1 MENRLQVALRWFV
14 FALVL
19 WQVEAFYVPTAAY
32 RVYDPKQPIPVLF
45 NKVYSDNTQ
54 LQYAYADLP
63 FVCKP
68 SGKTKLGELISG
80 QKIALNLGEILRGDR
95 IMVSDVELAMQEDK
109 PCNFLCTAEVSRKD
123 VKRARQMVRDGYL
136 VEWIVD
142 NLPGATSFV
151 TVDRSRK
158 YYAAG
163 FKLGYTDLTTGRPK
177 YYLNNHHTIVI
188 RYRRARGANGDAGR
202 QAIVGFE
209 VYPKS
214 IGLDTARGD
223 QMCPKDMKSIE
234 NGLEL
239 HIPVSSPNQTN
250 NQKRN
255 VRDIEIQ
262 DPEPDPSIPAA
273 KDPNMVLL
281 NEEPEPDVDD
291 GATLKIT
298 YTYSVFFRQDTSV
311 DWKHRWDLYF
321 VNQQE
326 GSRVHWLAVGNS
338 LIICSLL
345 TGIVLM
351 ILARTV
357 WSDISKGKDRTGGEK
372 GSSGGRKKKPGLLDQ
387 GDDQLDDYMSSED
400 EALEDVSG
408 WKLLHG
414 DVFRTPIRGY
424 LLAPMVGSGMQL
436 LFMAV
441 GLVLLSAFGVLNPS
455 FRGGFISF
463 GVGLFVFAGIFSGYY
478 SARVY
483 KMFGG
488 KNWRAN
494 VVVTAILFPGLLFGF
509 LFILNLFIWANA
521 SSTAIP
527 FTTLLAIVAL
537 WLCIQLPLVY
547 IGSWFGF
554 TRRPAW
560 EHPTKTT
567 NIPRQIPQQAWYL
580 KGLRTV
586 LLAGLIPFAVIF
598 IELLFIFQSMWQDK
612 SGFYYVFGF
621 SAVIGLLLVLSVAEV
636 TVVAVY
642 IQLCAENHDWW
653 WQSFMVGGGSAVWV
667 FAYCVWYYFMKLHIT
682 GFFNSLLFFTYSFI
696 ACGVYGLLT
705 GTVGFLMAYAFV
717 RRIYAAIKVE

>member
-1 MENRLQVALRWFV
+1 
-14 FALVL
+14 
-19 WQVEAFYVPTAAY
+19 
-32 RVYDPKQPIPVLF
+32 
-45 NKVYSDNTQ
+45 
-54 LQYAYADLP
+54 
-63 FVCKP
+63 
-68 SGKTKLGELISG
+68 
-80 QKIALNLGEILRGDR
+80 
-95 IMVSDVELAMQEDK
+95 MVSDVELAMQDDK
-109 PCNFLCTAEVSRKD
+109 PCHFLCTVEVSRKD
-123 VKRARQMVRDGYL
+123 LKRARQIVRDGYV

-163 FKLGYTDLTTGRPK
+163 FKLGYTDLSTGRPK
-177 YYLNNHHTIVI
+177 YYLNNHHTIVL
-188 RYRRARGANGDAGR
+188 RYRRARGANGDLGR

-214 IGLDTARGD
+214 IGLDTPRD
-223 QMCPKDMKSIE
+223 EHMCPKDMHNIDK
-234 NGLEL
+234 GLEL
-239 HIPVSSPNQTN
+239 HIPATSPNQTN

-262 DPEPDPSIPAA
+262 DPEADPSIPAA
-273 KDPNMVLL
+273 KDPKAMLMD
-281 NEEPEPDVDD
+281 EEPEPDVDD

-311 DWKHRWDLYF
+311 DWMHRWDLYF
-321 VNQQE
+321 TNQQE

-338 LIICSLL
+338 LVICGFL
-345 TGIVLM
+345 TGIVAM
-351 ILARTV
+351 IVLRTIRN
-357 WSDISKGKDRTGGEK
+357 DIAKGREGIRVN
-372 GSSGGRKKKPGLLDQ
+372 GGRKKAGLLDQ
-387 GDDQLDDYMSSED
+387 GYDQIDKDLDDFMSSED
-400 EALEDVSG
+400 EDLEDVSG
-408 WKLLHG
+408 WKLLHA
-414 DVFRTPIRGY
+414 DVFRTPVRGY

-436 LFMAV
+436 LFMVA
-441 GLVLLSAFGVLNPS
+441 GLVLLSAFGILNPS

-463 GVGLFVFAGIFSGYY
+463 GVGLFVFAGVFSGYY

-483 KMFGG
+483 KTFGG

-494 VVVTAILFPGLLFGF
+494 VIVTAILFPGLLFGF

-547 IGSWFGF
+547 MGSWIGF

-567 NIPRQIPQQAWYL
+567 SVPRQIPQQAWYL
-580 KGLRTV
+580 RGPRTV

-612 SGFYYVFGF
+612 SGYYYVFGF
-621 SAVIGLLLVLSVAEV
+621 SAVIGFLLVVAVAEV
-636 TVVAVY
+636 TVVAIY
-642 IQLCAENHDWW
+642 IQLCAENHNWW
-653 WQSFMVGGGSAVWV
+653 WQSFMVGGGSAIWV
-667 FAYCVWYYFMKLHIT
+667 FAYCAWYYFMKLHIT
-682 GFFNSLLFFTYSFI
+682 GFFNSLLFFSYSFI
-696 ACGVYGLLT
+696 ACAVYGLLT
-705 GTVGFLMAYAFV
+705 GTIGFLTAYAFV
-717 RRIYAAIKVE
+717 RRIYG